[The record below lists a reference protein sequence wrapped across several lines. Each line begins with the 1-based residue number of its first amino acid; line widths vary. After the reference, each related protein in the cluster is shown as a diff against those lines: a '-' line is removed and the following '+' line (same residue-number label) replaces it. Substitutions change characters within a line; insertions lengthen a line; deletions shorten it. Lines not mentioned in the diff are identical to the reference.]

1 LKTWKIS
8 PLQMIPV
15 PEWWKASCKTI
26 PLFKAAAFQCFV
38 VLFQLNQPIDSEIF
52 PGFTI
57 ATCHAS
63 DASGTSL
70 HRVSNLWIRDVFLV
84 DSGWPSTL
92 FSCWLM
98 LVIVTESYK
107 DVMGL
112 LYPSFGIGFLSH
124 LLSSHVLLPPTVFS
138 ICCSYPCL
146 VAKPQGCQACLLNR
160 RCLRSLA
167 FVRGLKRSDCFTSSN
182 VYSTVA
188 SILIFLRYVLIVGC
202 LHVVLDVLVCQ

>member
-1 LKTWKIS
+1 MPRATLVT
-8 PLQMIPV
+8 L
-15 PEWWKASCKTI
+15 
-26 PLFKAAAFQCFV
+26 V
-38 VLFQLNQPIDSEIF
+38 VRLCTGS
-52 PGFTI
+52 
-57 ATCHAS
+57 
-63 DASGTSL
+63 
-70 HRVSNLWIRDVFLV
+70 SNLWIHDVFLV
-84 DSGWPSTL
+84 DSVDHSTL

-112 LYPSFGIGFLSH
+112 LYPSFWYLILSH

-138 ICCSYPCL
+138 ICVL
-146 VAKPQGCQACLLNR
+146 IHAWLRKPQGCQACLLNR

-167 FVRGLKRSDCFTSSN
+167 YVRGLKRSDCFTSSN

-202 LHVVLDVLVCQ
+202 S